1 MNGIAVLQMLT
12 FMKYENLERKWGN
25 LGFKITENVLRLYLS
40 LLWCSF
46 SFLLIYEVIFCS
58 FMESKSWHFFIHFF
72 LTESRVLVALHCK
85 VLSFLSLIGR
95 TIYFHSCSLF
105 WLVGCVFRKK
115 FKRAFFFV
123 SKSQYAWNKFTL
135 CSHCLLLIFPFVLIG
150 WGDYFKSSFNCS
162 GEKSGGKVLV
172 SHFPSVVS
180 SIFFFAKFDG
190 RKIVVCNLCSSRPSV
205 IIFVTFCF
213 SIFLFSWL
221 IIITTFGF
229 AHSSSEGNFASQ
241 HFLEISYEMY
251 YFVFTEN
258 IGDSFLSVSWQN
270 SNSAMEEYGSS
281 FVSLPPQLSRD
292 WPHGRFVWL
301 AENRQCQIFINFED
315 HLKVV
320 ITQTGGD
327 IQRAFRRYSEILSS
341 IEEGLKRNEKKF
353 MWSSKYGYLTS
364 SPHNIGTGLEV
375 EVEVRLSKLCKV
387 GKFNFYKLIIVTRWE
402 SSGIWWEEL
411 DDISCGIPCASL
423 LHRISRILVGQIKQ
437 TPSSVMLFL

>member
-180 SIFFFAKFDG
+180 S
-190 RKIVVCNLCSSRPSV
+190 V
-205 IIFVTFCF
+205 
-213 SIFLFSWL
+213 FL
-221 IIITTFGF
+221 
-229 AHSSSEGNFASQ
+229 
-241 HFLEISYEMY
+241 
-251 YFVFTEN
+251 
-258 IGDSFLSVSWQN
+258 
-270 SNSAMEEYGSS
+270 
-281 FVSLPPQLSRD
+281 R
-292 WPHGRFVWL
+292 
-301 AENRQCQIFINFED
+301 
-315 HLKVV
+315 
-320 ITQTGGD
+320 
-327 IQRAFRRYSEILSS
+327 
-341 IEEGLKRNEKKF
+341 
-353 MWSSKYGYLTS
+353 
-364 SPHNIGTGLEV
+364 
-375 EVEVRLSKLCKV
+375 
-387 GKFNFYKLIIVTRWE
+387 
-402 SSGIWWEEL
+402 
-411 DDISCGIPCASL
+411 
-423 LHRISRILVGQIKQ
+423 
-437 TPSSVMLFL
+437 

>member
-1 MNGIAVLQMLT
+1 
-12 FMKYENLERKWGN
+12 
-25 LGFKITENVLRLYLS
+25 
-40 LLWCSF
+40 
-46 SFLLIYEVIFCS
+46 
-58 FMESKSWHFFIHFF
+58 
-72 LTESRVLVALHCK
+72 
-85 VLSFLSLIGR
+85 
-95 TIYFHSCSLF
+95 
-105 WLVGCVFRKK
+105 
-115 FKRAFFFV
+115 
-123 SKSQYAWNKFTL
+123 
-135 CSHCLLLIFPFVLIG
+135 
-150 WGDYFKSSFNCS
+150 
-162 GEKSGGKVLV
+162 
-172 SHFPSVVS
+172 
-180 SIFFFAKFDG
+180 
-190 RKIVVCNLCSSRPSV
+190 
-205 IIFVTFCF
+205 
-213 SIFLFSWL
+213 
-221 IIITTFGF
+221 
-229 AHSSSEGNFASQ
+229 
-241 HFLEISYEMY
+241 MY

-270 SNSAMEEYGSS
+270 SNSTMEEYGSS